1 MDVIQIK
8 CLQIWYTHWEQEVP
22 EWVYALLKCRP
33 VYSDMQYMGTADPLQ
48 NYTIHVKSSAAGSH
62 SAKFIT
68 IEIGI
73 PSWIP
78 NLGWNSK

>member
-1 MDVIQIK
+1 MDCIV
-8 CLQIWYTHWEQEVP
+8 LQ
-22 EWVYALLKCRP
+22 WVCSA
-33 VYSDMQYMGTADPLQ
+33 MQYMGTADPLQ

-73 PSWIP
+73 PS
-78 NLGWNSK
+78 